1 MAIESEQR
9 GGARMGHSKRRPIS
23 AIYGGLLAVIMLA
36 LVGCASAPQAPE
48 SLAPVVVFSCSDVA
62 VLTFSWNAPDDTVF
76 EEHEQTQ
83 GREVTSFSAG
93 VGEALA
99 RQAAAT
105 FSAAG
110 VTATPVSMDPASSYQ
125 HEVEV
130 LKEEGYACV
139 LLGRVER
146 YEERIGS
153 DWSVNRPASVA
164 FRLLL
169 METSTGRVVWKGS
182 FDETQQPLS
191 ENLLT
196 LKTFLRRKARW
207 VTAEDLA
214 QSGFDRLVAAMVHAG
229 ANPNSTDGNAGGQ

>member
-1 MAIESEQR
+1 MSN
-9 GGARMGHSKRRPIS
+9 SKRRPVL
-23 AIYGGLLAVIMLA
+23 AIYGGALAAMMLT
-36 LVGCASAPQAPE
+36 LVACASAPP
-48 SLAPVVVFSCSDVA
+48 SPGPLVPVVVFSCSDVA
-62 VLTFSWNAPDDTVF
+62 VLPFSWNAPDDIVF
-76 EEHEQTQ
+76 EEHEQAQ
-83 GREVTSFSAG
+83 GREVTPFSAAT
-93 VGEALA
+93 GEALA
-99 RQAAAT
+99 RQVAVT
-105 FSAAG
+105 FGAAG
-110 VTATPVSMDPASSYQ
+110 VTATPVAMDPASSYQ

-130 LKEEGYACV
+130 LREEGYACV

-182 FDETQQPLS
+182 FDETQQALS

-207 VTAEDLA
+207 VTVEDLA
-214 QSGFDRLVAAMVHAG
+214 QSGFDRLVDVMVHAG
-229 ANPNSTDGNAGGQ
+229 ANPSANGGDAEGQ